1 MAASDA
7 NDAAAVACAQTAA
20 AASAAPAKAPVAA
33 SDGARWPPMLPTR
46 ANPASAPM
54 ASGAVAIPA
63 ARPRHA

>member
-33 SDGARWPPMLPTR
+33 SDDARWPPMLPTR

-54 ASGAVAIPA
+54 ASAMAIAA